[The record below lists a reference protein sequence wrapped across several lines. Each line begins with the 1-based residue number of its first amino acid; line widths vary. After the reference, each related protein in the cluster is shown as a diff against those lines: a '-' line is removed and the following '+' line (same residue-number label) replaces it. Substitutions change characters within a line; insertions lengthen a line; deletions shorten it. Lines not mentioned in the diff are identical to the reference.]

1 MFSLHLN
8 VENSM
13 WKYSQ
18 EGVFFF
24 FFCLTYMEP
33 KYQSN
38 KHNQGLQMMFKACL
52 DTLSMLPISHA
63 VWYWFFKF
71 VYF

>member
-1 MFSLHLN
+1 
-8 VENSM
+8 
-13 WKYSQ
+13 
-18 EGVFFF
+18 
-24 FFCLTYMEP
+24 MEP

-63 VWYWFFKF
+63 V
-71 VYF
+71 